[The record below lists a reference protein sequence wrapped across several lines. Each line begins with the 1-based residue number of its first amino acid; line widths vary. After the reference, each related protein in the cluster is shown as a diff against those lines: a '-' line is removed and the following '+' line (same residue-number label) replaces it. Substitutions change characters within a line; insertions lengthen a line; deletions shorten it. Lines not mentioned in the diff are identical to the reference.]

1 MFRWAETTEPT
12 APPTSGTPVASL
24 SPSDYDEQTFYADP
38 IDTSTGAQIITN
50 TMLTAYGSVEIPFQA
65 QYYSLLQG
73 DGDLGKGWSH
83 NYEISLKELAE
94 ENAVRVHWSAFR
106 YNTFNRNADGT
117 YTSTDKAARD
127 DRLQKN
133 ADGSYTLSREEGTT
147 YQFTAAGALQ
157 AMNTSGGIE
166 LTLQYGTDG
175 KLSSVTEP
183 TTGAKLLFAY
193 NAAGLVASVSDQAD
207 RTASFAYDAAG
218 RLITLTDPAGQ
229 KTEYTYNEDDR
240 IVTGALA
247 GKERFANTYDAEGR
261 VTKQTDG
268 LAGNSTS
275 FGYSEA
281 EGLFTTTI
289 TDRNGHVQKRIH
301 DANHQLVE
309 VQDALAGQTTYTY
322 DEKGNRTSI
331 TNALGQ
337 TTTFEHDAKGNVTKA
352 TDPSGESITMTYDAR
367 GDLLTATGPDG
378 SRITNTYDEK
388 GRLLSTTDTEGNT
401 VSYTYNEQGQLLS
414 ATDPQGGTTKYA
426 YENNRLTTV
435 TQSTGEVDSIGYDA
449 AGRMTS
455 QTDADGNTSK
465 IVYSDGDQL
474 TAVINA
480 LGHQTSYAY
489 DDQSNLTSVTDAMGN
504 VTRYTY
510 DNNAQLTSVTD
521 ALGGTS
527 TIQYDAEGRMTS
539 VTDALNRQT
548 TFAYDEAGNLLS
560 ETNAMGA
567 SIRYTYDA
575 LGRPT
580 EAYDALNNKVYT
592 VDYDAAGNPVK
603 MTDALGNTYTSTYN
617 QLNQL
622 TQSVDPLGR
631 TTSYGYDK
639 RSLLTNVTDAMQGQT
654 SQTADAFGQITQ
666 MSDANGNP
674 AQYQYDLL
682 GRLTNETDATGSS
695 RTYTYNNV
703 GLLSQDTDKN
713 GRSTT
718 YAYDAVGNISQ
729 FTDEAGSV
737 SYQYDANGN
746 ILSVTG
752 SDGKVLTR
760 TFDALDRVETYTD
773 GDGNRIG
780 YAYDAA
786 GQLTTLT
793 YPDGKKVQY
802 TYNAIGNLSTV
813 TDWNGRVT
821 SYDYDANGRLI
832 STNRANGT
840 RETRLYDAAGQL
852 TSVAELNTDGSVR
865 TETTYAY
872 DAVGNIVQENSGE
885 FAGLLDDVIYDE
897 NGPGLSPAP
906 GSVGVTNGL
915 NGAPTPTDGMTVQEE
930 VYGDSA
936 DLTDPSDSTVTQD
949 VYGLYGDLNMTY
961 TTDNRLATVDGQAV
975 TYDAEGNMLN
985 GPLGGTMQDYQYDAR
1000 NRLTQAGGV
1009 SYSYDNENNRNSIT
1023 VNGVTTKQIINP
1035 HAVMSQVLMETDAA
1049 GTPQAWYVYGLGLIG
1064 REDAAGS
1071 YQTYHYDLRGSTTA
1085 LTNEQGQVTDTY
1097 SYDTYGEQLS
1107 HEGAATQPFQYNGRD
1122 GVQTDT
1128 NGLYQMRARYY
1139 NPEIKRFVNR
1149 DVLSGSIGNGLTMNR
1164 YAYVNGNPVSFID
1177 PFGLS
1182 ADGATWWQTGLSFGV
1197 DALPFVGTLKGIQ
1210 EVFTGVDLITGQQLS
1225 VTDRVVNGVGT
1236 VASAIPF
1243 GKHVGKYLAKET
1255 IDGGA
1260 WLLGKVNK
1268 ESKASRLLNG
1278 CNCFTAGTQVKTD
1291 QGDKNIEDIQIGDQV
1306 LSKDDV
1312 TGEEG
1317 YKTVTATF
1325 DHMADEIYTI
1335 HVGGQEIEST
1345 YNHPFWVE
1353 GKGWTYVKDLQVGDE
1368 LTQADGTK
1376 LEIEQIE
1383 LEQRSARVYNMTVD
1397 EFHTYFVSDL
1407 GIWVHN
1413 TNNENCDIS
1422 AIAKG
1427 FGKGSGKKIISQSGE
1442 FIDSQLEADYQK
1454 YIVRKSKE
1462 GKPARDR
1469 LDWKQERE
1477 YWLNDSPMARGNA
1490 FNSKAEEELWY
1501 PFNEVHL
1508 ANGKR
1513 VDSYDPIA
1521 QEIVSR
1527 KATNL
1532 ESIDLS
1538 TFEGYLKE
1546 LRSKYPAGTT
1556 IRSNKYPEIDGQSL
1570 VGKQI
1575 LEIPSSNKTFDKIQE
1590 YTDLA
1595 KNKYNVEIR
1604 FREE

>member
-1 MFRWAETTEPT
+1 M
-12 APPTSGTPVASL
+12 
-24 SPSDYDEQTFYADP
+24 
-38 IDTSTGAQIITN
+38 
-50 TMLTAYGSVEIPFQA
+50 
-65 QYYSLLQG
+65 
-73 DGDLGKGWSH
+73 
-83 NYEISLKELAE
+83 
-94 ENAVRVHWSAFR
+94 
-106 YNTFNRNADGT
+106 
-117 YTSTDKAARD
+117 
-127 DRLQKN
+127 
-133 ADGSYTLSREEGTT
+133 
-147 YQFTAAGALQ
+147 
-157 AMNTSGGIE
+157 
-166 LTLQYGTDG
+166 
-175 KLSSVTEP
+175 
-183 TTGAKLLFAY
+183 
-193 NAAGLVASVSDQAD
+193 
-207 RTASFAYDAAG
+207 
-218 RLITLTDPAGQ
+218 
-229 KTEYTYNEDDR
+229 
-240 IVTGALA
+240 
-247 GKERFANTYDAEGR
+247 
-261 VTKQTDG
+261 
-268 LAGNSTS
+268 
-275 FGYSEA
+275 
-281 EGLFTTTI
+281 
-289 TDRNGHVQKRIH
+289 
-301 DANHQLVE
+301 
-309 VQDALAGQTTYTY
+309 
-322 DEKGNRTSI
+322 
-331 TNALGQ
+331 
-337 TTTFEHDAKGNVTKA
+337 
-352 TDPSGESITMTYDAR
+352 
-367 GDLLTATGPDG
+367 
-378 SRITNTYDEK
+378 
-388 GRLLSTTDTEGNT
+388 
-401 VSYTYNEQGQLLS
+401 
-414 ATDPQGGTTKYA
+414 
-426 YENNRLTTV
+426 
-435 TQSTGEVDSIGYDA
+435 
-449 AGRMTS
+449 
-455 QTDADGNTSK
+455 
-465 IVYSDGDQL
+465 
-474 TAVINA
+474 
-480 LGHQTSYAY
+480 
-489 DDQSNLTSVTDAMGN
+489 
-504 VTRYTY
+504 
-510 DNNAQLTSVTD
+510 TSVTD

-548 TFAYDEAGNLLS
+548 TFAYDETGNLLS
-560 ETNAMGA
+560 ETNALGA

-631 TTSYGYDK
+631 TTDYGYDK

-695 RTYTYNNV
+695 RTYTYNNL

-802 TYNAIGNLSTV
+802 TYDAIGNLSTV

-906 GSVGVTNGL
+906 GSVGVPSSL
-915 NGAPTPTDGMTVQEE
+915 NGVPTSADGTTVQEE

-936 DLTDPSDSTVTQD
+936 NATDLSSPSEFSISTVGTPNATESTHLTDPTGSTVTQD

-985 GPLGGTMQDYQYDAR
+985 GPLGGTMKDYQYDAR

-1009 SYSYDNENNRNSIT
+1009 SYGYDNENNRNSIT

-1182 ADGATWWQTGLSFGV
+1182 ADGATWWQTGLSFV
-1197 DALPFVGTLKGIQ
+1197 ADATPFVGTIKGIQ
-1210 EVFTGVDLITGQQLS
+1210 EVFSGVDLITGQQMS
-1225 VTDRVVNGVGT
+1225 VTDRVATGVGT
-1236 VASAIPF
+1236 AASLIPF
-1243 GKHVGKYLAKET
+1243 GKFIGKYVAEEG
-1255 IDGGA
+1255 IEGGA
-1260 WLLGKVNK
+1260 WLARKIDSNIFAKGSKSLNYAQKVESYHARANAIRAVLPNKYKNYGNVALADVNIPGLGT
-1268 ESKASRLLNG
+1268 EFKAHSRIHKGNDG
-1278 CNCFTAGTQVKTD
+1278 GFS
-1291 QGDKNIEDIQIGDQV
+1291 I
-1306 LSKDDV
+1306 V
-1312 TGEEG
+1312 TGEGKFSAKSVNQKGEVNGEG
-1317 YKTVTATF
+1317 AFPRDNDTERKILEDIAYQLGGNTQVSGTIDLFTELPACRSCSDIILEFRK
-1325 DHMADEIYTI
+1325 IYPDI
-1335 HVGGQEIEST
+1335 RL
-1345 YNHPFWVE
+1345 N
-1353 GKGWTYVKDLQVGDE
+1353 
-1368 LTQADGTK
+1368 
-1376 LEIEQIE
+1376 
-1383 LEQRSARVYNMTVD
+1383 VY
-1397 EFHTYFVSDL
+1397 
-1407 GIWVHN
+1407 
-1413 TNNENCDIS
+1413 
-1422 AIAKG
+1422 
-1427 FGKGSGKKIISQSGE
+1427 SGE
-1442 FIDSQLEADYQK
+1442 F
-1454 YIVRKSKE
+1454 
-1462 GKPARDR
+1462 
-1469 LDWKQERE
+1469 
-1477 YWLNDSPMARGNA
+1477 
-1490 FNSKAEEELWY
+1490 
-1501 PFNEVHL
+1501 
-1508 ANGKR
+1508 
-1513 VDSYDPIA
+1513 
-1521 QEIVSR
+1521 
-1527 KATNL
+1527 
-1532 ESIDLS
+1532 
-1538 TFEGYLKE
+1538 
-1546 LRSKYPAGTT
+1546 
-1556 IRSNKYPEIDGQSL
+1556 
-1570 VGKQI
+1570 
-1575 LEIPSSNKTFDKIQE
+1575 
-1590 YTDLA
+1590 
-1595 KNKYNVEIR
+1595 KNN
-1604 FREE
+1604 